1 MLHLLYMYMHVCV
14 CCKLSV
20 FIIEVTGSLHQENGE
35 QNVNLSKKI
44 ENGIYGLYIY
54 VQEASNLMYYINLE
68 HGMDNILNI
77 INSML
82 TYFGNCLVKKY

>member
-1 MLHLLYMYMHVCV
+1 M
-14 CCKLSV
+14 
-20 FIIEVTGSLHQENGE
+20 ENK
-35 QNVNLSKKI
+35 NLAKKI